1 MTIISVVIPAL
12 DDAPMLAVCLD
23 ALAGQSRPADEII
36 VVDGRSVDDTVA
48 VARRAGARVVSP
60 RAPGIPA
67 ATAAGL
73 DAAVG
78 DVIARL
84 DADSVP
90 PADWLERIDDEFTRD
105 PALAA
110 LTGPG
115 DFYGG
120 NAPVRWVGRVIY
132 LGGYFWAIGAL
143 LGHPPLFGSN
153 FALSS
158 DAWCRLRMRT
168 HRGLAD
174 IHDDLDLSFQ
184 IEPDMTVVFDS
195 SLRVGVSARPFAT
208 VRGLLRRLRWAVTTI
223 RVNLGEQPAREHRAA
238 RRAWA
243 GRRWAGLGWSR
254 RR

>member
-1 MTIISVVIPAL
+1 MTMISVVIPAL
-12 DDAPMLAVCLD
+12 NDAPMLAVCLD
-23 ALAGQSRPADEII
+23 ALARQSRPADEII
-36 VVDGRSVDDTVA
+36 VVDGRSVDDTVL
-48 VARRAGARVVSP
+48 VARRAGARVVPSP
-60 RAPGIPA
+60 APGIPA

-73 DAAVG
+73 DAAFG

-84 DADSVP
+84 DADSRP
-90 PADWLERIDDEFTRD
+90 PADWLEQIDDEFARD

-120 NAPVRWVGRVIY
+120 NPLVRWVGRVIY
-132 LGGYFWAIGAL
+132 LGGYFWAIGAF

-158 DAWCRLRMRT
+158 AAWCRLRTRT
-168 HRGLAD
+168 HRDRAD

-184 IEPDMTVVFDS
+184 IEPDMTVVFDP

-208 VRGLLRRLRWAVTTI
+208 LTGLRRRLRWAVTTI
-223 RVNLGEQPAREHRAA
+223 RVNVREQPAREHRAA

-243 GRRWAGLGWSR
+243 GRRWAGRGRSR